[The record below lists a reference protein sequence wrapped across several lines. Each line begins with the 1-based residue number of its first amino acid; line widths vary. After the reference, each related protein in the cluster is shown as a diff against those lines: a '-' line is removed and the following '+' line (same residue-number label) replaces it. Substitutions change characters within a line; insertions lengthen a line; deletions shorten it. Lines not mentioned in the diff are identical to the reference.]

1 MLIKTILKNIGFYI
15 KDFLIKTPLYFLI
28 IATTGFFITFF
39 VLTIDIITQLLGSQ
53 TPLLDKEFYFTNEEL
68 KDKKFIL
75 LNLMLN
81 LFGATISFD
90 FLMILN
96 GLVKRWG

>member
-1 MLIKTILKNIGFYI
+1 LH
-15 KDFLIKTPLYFLI
+15 FLI
-28 IATTGFFITFF
+28 IATAGFFIAFF
-39 VLTIDIITQLLGSQ
+39 VLTIDIITQLPGSQ

-81 LFGATISFD
+81 LFGATITFD
-90 FLMILN
+90 FLMILKWIGKKV
-96 GLVKRWG
+96 GLKKPDTSL